1 MFQAH
6 CQVHYIGDKV
16 RELTVFKIKIS
27 LNTQIELVYLINCE
41 EYSREG
47 KSTVFGVKL
56 PYILGKTN
64 DDDSLL
70 HIIYKYMSAAIQV

>member
-1 MFQAH
+1 MDTKKAKF
-6 CQVHYIGDKV
+6 
-16 RELTVFKIKIS
+16 LS
-27 LNTQIELVYLINCE
+27 LILVCLLWLVKLLLMNNSKNELVYLINCE

-47 KSTVFGVKL
+47 KSTVYGVKL

-70 HIIYKYMSAAIQV
+70 HIIYRYMSAAI